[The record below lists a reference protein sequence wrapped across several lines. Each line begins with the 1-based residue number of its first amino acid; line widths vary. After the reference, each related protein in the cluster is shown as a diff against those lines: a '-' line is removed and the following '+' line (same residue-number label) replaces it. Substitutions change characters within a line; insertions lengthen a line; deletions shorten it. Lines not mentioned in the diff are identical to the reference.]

1 MENGKPAPIS
11 EARRATRS
19 RRDALALMLG
29 AASGLPRRLAASN
42 AGEEIRLAISESV
55 VGDVNLSDAR
65 AAMQIWIKRITQ
77 DLNVVISPALFDTT
91 QEILRRTRRG
101 QLDAV
106 ALNAIEYRQIAD
118 MLDPSEIVTSAGAAG
133 LEQYVILA
141 KRNNGIGRLSD
152 LKRGRLCILKSPKMC
167 VAEAWL
173 STLLFEGNLGAIEQF
188 FGSTIA
194 DTKFSR
200 VILPVFFGQAEA
212 CLTSRRG
219 FETMS
224 ELNPQV
230 AKDLQPLA
238 SSPLMVV
245 SFYIFCKNFPSA
257 QRQKL
262 IRAISTLRESAAG
275 MQLAT
280 LFQFDQLIVRDASSL
295 ESVLNVLEKADRAA
309 GRRSAGG
316 GRLRK

>member
-1 MENGKPAPIS
+1 MENGKPAPTS
-11 EARRATRS
+11 EARRASRS
-19 RRDALALMLG
+19 RRNALALILG
-29 AASGLPRRLAASN
+29 AVSGPPRKLAASG

-77 DLNVVISPALFDTT
+77 DLNVVISPSLFDTT

-106 ALNAIEYRQIAD
+106 ALNALEYRQIAD
-118 MLDPSEIVTSAGAAG
+118 MLDPSQIVTSAGAAG

-152 LKRGRLCILKSPKMC
+152 LKGGRLCVLKSPKMC
-167 VAEAWL
+167 VAPAWL
-173 STLLFEGNLGAIEQF
+173 STVLYEGNLGTGEQF
-188 FGSTIA
+188 FGSMIA
-194 DTKFSR
+194 DSKFSR

-238 SSPLMVV
+238 SSPPMVV
-245 SFYIFCKNFPSA
+245 SFYIFRKNFPSV

-262 IRAISTLRESAAG
+262 IRAISSLRETTAG
-275 MQLAT
+275 VQLAT
-280 LFQFDQLIVRDASSL
+280 LFQFDQLTVRDASSL
-295 ESVLNVLEKADRAA
+295 ESVLGVLEKADRAA

-316 GRLRK
+316 RKG